1 MTKEAFLSQLQSCMA
16 KRNIDRATAEKFMQR
31 FTTIMNLTP
40 PEELQ
45 QKIAS
50 FGTPEEIAARI
61 SKLSASGAAKDHAPQ
76 ERMPQERMPQERREA
91 PVQRSKRPPVRNSAP
106 GNPAGSAERPAAGAA
121 EREPGEPRS
130 QKGQPS
136 AGPSGRAS
144 SASHPS
150 QKAKEQQIV
159 LSEKGKRNF
168 LWTAILTSPIWGFL
182 LCVLLGVFILAYT
195 AVIFLAAVLIVCEV
209 ALIVGG
215 VLLAVVGVVYGVMK
229 MLPGA
234 EATYIGLYELGLGIR
249 VGGFTML
256 FSILVYNAVVNLTP
270 LALKQL
276 TRLAKFT
283 ARSIGALIQRVR
295 KEFAKV

>member
-91 PVQRSKRPPVRNSAP
+91 PVQRPKRPPMRTVLRGIRQALRSV
-106 GNPAGSAERPAAGAA
+106 PAAGRRSGN
-121 EREPGEPRS
+121 RESREAKRDSRPPVLREES
-130 QKGQPS
+130 L
-136 AGPSGRAS
+136 